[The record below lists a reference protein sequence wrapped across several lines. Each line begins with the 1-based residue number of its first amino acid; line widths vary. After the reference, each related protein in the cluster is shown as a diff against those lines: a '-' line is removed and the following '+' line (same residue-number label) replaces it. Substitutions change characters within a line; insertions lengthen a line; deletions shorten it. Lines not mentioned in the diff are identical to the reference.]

1 MKSQLSGLCDCN
13 LGWGGGI
20 WHTILYQSSTS
31 SYIANLVTTGK
42 IPEKHFVDGWTD
54 IETSFVS
61 STWSS

>member
-1 MKSQLSGLCDCN
+1 M
-13 LGWGGGI
+13 GGGI